1 MARHAQLLDSER
13 SAVSD
18 LFGGQRR
25 FQMPLY
31 QRQYVWDKEQLSD
44 LWDDIDALLD
54 GQAEVRFLGALVL
67 KQIESDTGRKSSL

>member
-1 MARHAQLLDSER
+1 
-13 SAVSD
+13 
-18 LFGGQRR
+18 
-25 FQMPLY
+25 MPLY